1 MDEMRAWQIIDG
13 NLDKLVNLML
23 TVPKGTSVDVFCDPT
38 GKVLAFSSPSGPAN
52 LKLCAVSPPDLIGSY
67 GVHPQGSGF
76 VNDDGEEI
84 SKDQLPAYLIQ
95 YIKGAKDGGAE
106 WGWEFKLSGNN

>member
-1 MDEMRAWQIIDG
+1 MDETPAWQIIDA

-23 TVPKGTSVDVFCDPT
+23 TVPKGTSVDVFCDTT
-38 GKVLAFSSPSGPAN
+38 GKVLSFSNPTGPAN
-52 LKLCAVSPPDLIGSY
+52 LRLCTVGPPDLEGSY
-67 GVHPQGSGF
+67 GVRPRGGGF

-84 SKDQLPAYLIQ
+84 TKDQLPAYLVQ

-106 WGWEFKLSGNN
+106 WGWEFKLSSNS

>member
-1 MDEMRAWQIIDG
+1 MTGA
-13 NLDKLVNLML
+13 LA
-23 TVPKGTSVDVFCDPT
+23 TVDVQNFASHERGVFQKQDRVDDILNFAHASDRMQLRKELMCL
-38 GKVLAFSSPSGPAN
+38 GSVHRRLHNA
-52 LKLCAVSPPDLIGSY
+52 GSY

-84 SKDQLPAYLIQ
+84 AKDQLPAYLVQ

-106 WGWEFKLSGNN
+106 WGWEFKLGANS

>member
-1 MDEMRAWQIIDG
+1 MDSQRSWAIIG
-13 NLDKLVNLML
+13 ANLGKLVELML

-38 GKVLAFSSPSGPAN
+38 GKILSFSGPSGPAN
-52 LKLCAVSPPDLIGSY
+52 LKLCAVSPPDLDGSY

-84 SKDQLPAYLIQ
+84 PKDQLPAYLVK
-95 YIKGAKDGGAE
+95 YIEGARDGGAE
-106 WGWEFKLSGNN
+106 WGWEFKLP